1 MKYNTKMSLHIDDQT
16 KGEFGRTVKK
26 KKKERKMKH
35 LSFRIT
41 DMNVSFDLKRLHDI

>member
-26 KKKERKMKH
+26 KEKRKENETSQ
-35 LSFRIT
+35 L
-41 DMNVSFDLKRLHDI
+41 